1 MGKLRKMKINIKD
14 ILLIIIFTISLS
26 ADIKLISEKFD
37 TTKELAKQTTEIKQ
51 LEAKLEGL
59 TDKKNTLMLICLEKG
74 KRKPNKPYLD
84 SLEISYY
91 LD

>member
-1 MGKLRKMKINIKD
+1 MKLNVKD
-14 ILLIIIFTISLS
+14 ILLIIIFAISLS
-26 ADIKLISEKFD
+26 AAIKLVTEKID
-37 TTKELAKQTTEIKQ
+37 TTKELTKQATEIKH

-74 KRKPNKPYLD
+74 KRKPNKTYLD
-84 SLEISYY
+84 SLEVSYY

>member
-1 MGKLRKMKINIKD
+1 MKLNIKGV
-14 ILLIIIFTISLS
+14 LLIIIFTASLTVG
-26 ADIKLISEKFD
+26 IKLISEKID
-37 TTKELAKQTTEIKQ
+37 TTKELAKQTTEIKH

>member
-1 MGKLRKMKINIKD
+1 MGKMKINIKD

-26 ADIKLISEKFD
+26 ADIKLISDKID
-37 TTKELAKQTTEIKQ
+37 NTKELAKQETKIKH

-59 TDKKNTLMLICLEKG
+59 TDKKNTLMLICLEKS

>member
-1 MGKLRKMKINIKD
+1 M
-14 ILLIIIFTISLS
+14 S
-26 ADIKLISEKFD
+26 ADIKLISEKID
-37 TTKELAKQTTEIKQ
+37 TTKELTKQATEIKH
-51 LEAKLEGL
+51 LEAELEGL

-91 LD
+91 FD

>member
-1 MGKLRKMKINIKD
+1 MKINMKY
-14 ILLIIIFTISLS
+14 ILLTIIFSASLS
-26 ADIKLISEKFD
+26 ASIKLITEKID
-37 TTKELAKQTTEIKQ
+37 TTKELAEQATEIKQ
-51 LEAKLEGL
+51 LEAELEGL

>member
-14 ILLIIIFTISLS
+14 ILLIIIFAISLS
-26 ADIKLISEKFD
+26 ASIKLISEKID
-37 TTKELAKQTTEIKQ
+37 TTKELAKQTTKIKR